1 MVIPAMEDV
10 TLDEPQLMKQGS
22 RFGVRLRATAPTL
35 HLVRSDIQTE
45 ITPVLGTQEQSEEF
59 IEYLNGEFKQD
70 PRKLWN
76 TNFFGKSLQ
85 SLVQEELSGKINRMP
100 LDTQEKVQLALSRML
115 NEGDGGMICILL

>member
-1 MVIPAMEDV
+1 MTV
-10 TLDEPQLMKQGS
+10 KKS
-22 RFGVRLRATAPTL
+22 
-35 HLVRSDIQTE
+35 S
-45 ITPVLGTQEQSEEF
+45 
-59 IEYLNGEFKQD
+59 
-70 PRKLWN
+70 N